1 MRMFAAALV
10 AVMSFGLMQ
19 APQAPA
25 QSAVD
30 SARETLPEAEPKTR
44 AEQLNEL
51 FEGLAAAES
60 AEEARAAERGI
71 LRLWLESGSDTVDL
85 LMDWTLTAMD
95 EEDYP
100 RALDFLDRIIT
111 LEPGYVEGWNK
122 RATIHFLNDDYA
134 KSLADLEQV
143 LAIEPRHF
151 GALAGLGTILREL
164 GDERLALDAYRQ
176 ALALYPAMNDV
187 QEAIDELEAESAGS
201 RT

>member
-10 AVMSFGLMQ
+10 AAFSFGLMQ
-19 APQAPA
+19 ASPAPA
-25 QSAVD
+25 QTTID
-30 SARETLPEAEPKTR
+30 GARETLPEAEPKSR
-44 AEQLNEL
+44 AEQLDEL
-51 FEGLAAAES
+51 FETLAAAES
-60 AEEARAAERGI
+60 AQEAQAAERGI

-95 EEDYP
+95 AEDYP

-122 RATIHFLNDDYA
+122 RATIHLLNDDYA

-164 GDERLALDAYRQ
+164 GDEQLALDAYRQ
-176 ALALYPAMNDV
+176 ALALYPVMDEIK
-187 QEAIDELEAESAGS
+187 EAIDDLEAESGGS

>member
-1 MRMFAAALV
+1 MRRFAAALV
-10 AVMSFGLMQ
+10 AVFSFGLMQ
-19 APQAPA
+19 APLASA
-25 QSAVD
+25 QSAID
-30 SARETLPEAEPKTR
+30 GARETLPEATPKTR
-44 AEQLNEL
+44 AEQLDEL
-51 FEGLAAAES
+51 FDTLAAAES
-60 AEEARAAERGI
+60 AEEAKAAERGI
-71 LRLWLESGSDTVDL
+71 VRLWLESGSDTVDL
-85 LMDWTLTAMD
+85 LMDWTLTAME

-100 RALDFLDRIIT
+100 RALDLLDRIIT

-164 GDERLALDAYRQ
+164 GDERLALDAYRE
-176 ALALYPAMNDV
+176 ALALYPVMDDV
-187 QEAIDELEAESAGS
+187 QKAIEDLEAESVGS

>member
-10 AVMSFGLMQ
+10 AVFSIGLMQ
-19 APQAPA
+19 APPAPA
-25 QSAVD
+25 QSALD
-30 SARETLPEAEPKTR
+30 GARETLPEAEPKSR
-44 AEQLNEL
+44 AEQLDEL
-51 FEGLAAAES
+51 FDTLAAAES
-60 AEEARAAERGI
+60 AEEATAAERGI
-71 LRLWLESGSDTVDL
+71 LQIWLESGSDTVDL
-85 LMDWTLTAMD
+85 LMDWTLKAMD

-122 RATIHFLNDDYA
+122 RATIHFLNHDYA

-164 GDERLALDAYRQ
+164 GDERLALDAYRE
-176 ALALYPAMNDV
+176 ALALYPVMDDV
-187 QEAIDELEAESAGS
+187 QKAIEELEAESGGS
-201 RT
+201 RI